1 MQKTTLKKRILI
13 IGGVAGGAAAA
24 TKIRRISEDAEIII
38 FERDQYISF
47 ANCGLPYHIG
57 GEIQKRDSLLLQT
70 PYSMKQR
77 YNIDVRVENEVI
89 EIDRENNKIVV
100 LNKKTQEVY
109 TETYDNL
116 ILSPGAKPIVPPI
129 PGTDNP
135 GVFTLRNMQNMD
147 EINNWIINKN
157 PKHALVIGGGYIGL
171 EITEALH
178 HKNIAVTIVELSK
191 QVMASIDPEMAILL
205 QQELSVNNTELCLG
219 DAVNAIKIITDI
231 KNKEGD
237 CYEITLKSGK
247 VIITNMVIIAIGVK
261 PEIDLA
267 SKSGLKIGELGG
279 IVVNEYMQ
287 TSDLNIYAVGDVVE
301 VNNFVTNRPSLIPLA
316 GPAGRQAR
324 IAATHIFGNKS
335 NKYKDTQGTG
345 ICRVFGLTVG
355 MTGANEKLL
364 KHTGQNYEKIYLH
377 NSDHA
382 EYYPDTSLVSLKLL
396 FDPQNGIILG
406 AQAVGAKGIDKHID
420 IIATAIRANFTV
432 FDLTEEELSYA
443 PPYGSAKDI
452 INYAGFVAG
461 NVINGEVRICHT
473 ADILTLNEKQIL
485 LDVRTTREYKNATIP
500 GAINL
505 PIDELRE
512 RLHELPKNKEIIV
525 FCKMGLRGYLA
536 YRILI
541 QHGFK
546 CRNLTGGY
554 ITYSLASVIENL

>member
-1 MQKTTLKKRILI
+1 MQKTTVKKRILI

-47 ANCGLPYHIG
+47 ANCGLPYHIS
-57 GEIQKRDSLLLQT
+57 GEIQKRERLLMQT
-70 PYSMKQR
+70 PHSMKQR

-89 EIDRENNKIVV
+89 DIDREHKKITV
-100 LNKKTQEVY
+100 LNKTTRELY
-109 TETYDNL
+109 TENYDIL
-116 ILSPGAKPIVPPI
+116 ILSPGAKPIVPTM
-129 PGTDNP
+129 PGIDSS

-147 EINNWIINKN
+147 EINNWIIDQA
-157 PKHALVIGGGYIGL
+157 PEQALVIGGGYIGL

-178 HKNIAVTIVELSK
+178 HRNIAVTIVELSK
-191 QVMASIDPEMAILL
+191 QVMGAIDPEMAVLL
-205 QQELSVNNTELCLG
+205 QQELLANNIELCLEN
-219 DAVNAIKIITDI
+219 AVIAINTKA
-231 KNKEGD
+231 EGH
-237 CYEITLKSGK
+237 YEVTLKSGK
-247 VIITNMVIIAIGVK
+247 VITTNMVIMAIGVK

-279 IVVNEYMQ
+279 IVVNKYMQ
-287 TSDLNIYAVGDVVE
+287 TSDPDIYAVGDAVE
-301 VNNFVTNRPSLIPLA
+301 VNNFVTNKPSLIPLA
-316 GPAGRQAR
+316 GPASRQAH
-324 IAATHIFGNKS
+324 IAATHIFGDKNRT
-335 NKYKDTQGTG
+335 YKGTQGTG

-377 NSDHA
+377 NLDHA
-382 EYYPDTSLVSLKLL
+382 GYYPGAALISLKLL
-396 FDPQNGIILG
+396 FNPQNGIILG
-406 AQAVGAKGIDKHID
+406 AQAIGAKGVDKRID

-452 INYAGFVAG
+452 INYAGFVAS

-473 ADILTLNEKQIL
+473 VDVLSLNNEQIL
-485 LDVRTTREYKNATIP
+485 LDVRTAHEYKNATIP

-505 PIDELRE
+505 PIDELRT

-525 FCKMGLRGYLA
+525 FCQVGMRGYLA
-536 YRILI
+536 CRVLM
-541 QHGFK
+541 QHGFR

-554 ITYSLASVIENL
+554 ITYSLASTVENLSI